1 MQNFL
6 EIAKTDFTDTF
17 SGAWIFPMLLIGI
30 LWILWQEKDWMRK
43 LLLGILPL
51 VFEDP
56 ADYDRIRQGDVLTL
70 SDIFEGLKENRVIL
84 HAGEKEIPLRM
95 ELAERQKEMLLAGG
109 LLKYA
114 AATGKQR

>member
-30 LWILWQEKDWMRK
+30 LWILWWEKDWMRK

-51 VFEDP
+51 VF
-56 ADYDRIRQGDVLTL
+56 
-70 SDIFEGLKENRVIL
+70 
-84 HAGEKEIPLRM
+84 
-95 ELAERQKEMLLAGG
+95 
-109 LLKYA
+109 
-114 AATGKQR
+114 

>member
-1 MQNFL
+1 M
-6 EIAKTDFTDTF
+6 
-17 SGAWIFPMLLIGI
+17 
-30 LWILWQEKDWMRK
+30 
-43 LLLGILPL
+43 
-51 VFEDP
+51 
-56 ADYDRIRQGDVLTL
+56 LTL